1 VRDMNLSDMTA
12 NDLKVIAENLRSGGL
27 LAVMDMVNNHNV
39 DKASDPNYKTVDTR
53 TFFNMVAEVFDAY
66 ADIII
71 DIEKEDDSF
80 TKPADSDDTPYDWD
94 NWEK

>member
-1 VRDMNLSDMTA
+1 MRDMNLSDMTA

-71 DIEKEDDSF
+71 DIEKEDDDF
-80 TKPADSDDTPYDWD
+80 IKPADDAPYDWD